1 MLNNYLNWQGNR
13 NNLFDVLLEIE
24 KKFPK
29 KYKMLSKKNGSF
41 LEIKMTRIQQFLNLK
56 ILPKS
61 IPLDKG
67 FGYSNEHIFRYLAA
81 IVLYNNGQ
89 SLKQISELLNSY
101 NIEEIKDLF
110 LSDEAS
116 FSKDVKPKII
126 SEKFSQSKL
135 SQELKKLGREEG
147 RVLRSQ
153 WLKFAITKW
162 CTFEVKK
169 KELSKL
175 TDEEVNILAQAFK
188 SSLMQ
193 TKAIKDIDKSI
204 L

>member
-29 KYKMLSKKNGSF
+29 KYKMISKKNGSF

-81 IVLYNNGQ
+81 M
-89 SLKQISELLNSY
+89 LLN
-101 NIEEIKDLF
+101 IFHL
-110 LSDEAS
+110 
-116 FSKDVKPKII
+116 
-126 SEKFSQSKL
+126 
-135 SQELKKLGREEG
+135 
-147 RVLRSQ
+147 
-153 WLKFAITKW
+153 
-162 CTFEVKK
+162 
-169 KELSKL
+169 
-175 TDEEVNILAQAFK
+175 
-188 SSLMQ
+188 
-193 TKAIKDIDKSI
+193 
-204 L
+204 

>member
-110 LSDEAS
+110 ISDEAF

-153 WLKFAITKW
+153 WMKFAITKW
-162 CTFEVKK
+162 CVVEVQKK
-169 KELSKL
+169 QLSKL
-175 TDEEVNILAQAFK
+175 TDEDVDIITKAFK
-188 SSLMQ
+188 LSLLQ
-193 TKAIKDIDKSI
+193 TKKLSDLDKSI
-204 L
+204 S

>member
-29 KYKMLSKKNGSF
+29 KYKMLSKKTGSF
-41 LEIKMTRIQQFLNLK
+41 LDIKMTRIQQFLNLK

-67 FGYSNEHIFRYLAA
+67 FGYSYVHIFRYLAA

-101 NIEEIKDLF
+101 NINEIKDLF
-110 LSDEAS
+110 LSNEL
-116 FSKDVKPKII
+116 I
-126 SEKFSQSKL
+126 ETKFQQVCTKVGQSL
-135 SQELKKLGREEG
+135 YYM
-147 RVLRSQ
+147 
-153 WLKFAITKW
+153 A
-162 CTFEVKK
+162 
-169 KELSKL
+169 
-175 TDEEVNILAQAFK
+175 
-188 SSLMQ
+188 
-193 TKAIKDIDKSI
+193 
-204 L
+204 